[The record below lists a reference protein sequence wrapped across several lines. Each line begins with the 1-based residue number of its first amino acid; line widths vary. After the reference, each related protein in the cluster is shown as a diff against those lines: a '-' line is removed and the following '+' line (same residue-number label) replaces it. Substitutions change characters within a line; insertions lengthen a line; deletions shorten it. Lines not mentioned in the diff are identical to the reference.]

1 MRLSA
6 IDIKK
11 QEFKKSMR
19 GYDVSEVEAYLDTVG
34 NTVENLYREMEAL
47 RDQSAKLQSEKDE
60 LASEIQVYRE
70 NEKTFQKAIV
80 KSQDMAEDVLDNAK
94 KRAELIIKEAEILSS
109 KTKILAQEEFL
120 GLKQELED
128 LKQKNESIID
138 DIKNYLAEKLN
149 SIEEYQRNRKIY
161 KLENNLSAFDS
172 VKEEEEQPAPKQ
184 SKPFGMNFDPTSF
197 SSGSIGDQN
206 KEQGSISRLNSGLD
220 ESKNQNL

>member
-34 NTVENLYREMEAL
+34 NTFENLFREYEML
-47 RDQSAKLQSEKDE
+47 REQITKLEEEKAE
-60 LASEIQVYRE
+60 LATEIQVYRD

-80 KSQDMAEDVLDNAK
+80 KSQDMSEDILENAK

-109 KTKILAQEEFL
+109 KTKIQAQEEFL
-120 GLKQELED
+120 NLKQELEE
-128 LKQKNESIID
+128 LKQKNELIID

-149 SIEEYQRNRKIY
+149 SIEEYQKNRKIF
-161 KLENNLSAFDS
+161 KLENNISSMENIS
-172 VKEEEEQPAPKQ
+172 VSHSHKEEEQP
-184 SKPFGMNFDPTSF
+184 SNTFGLNLGNLNMSMD
-197 SSGSIGDQN
+197 D
-206 KEQGSISRLNSGLD
+206 QGS
-220 ESKNQNL
+220 K